1 MEFIYNNTKI
11 NYEIKGNGEKLV
23 VFLHGWG
30 AGSEMFLP
38 LAKEIYKEGN
48 SFLFIDFPPF
58 GKSEEPKTVWTIQDY
73 KAMTLQIIQHIL
85 DEQNYTSLDII
96 SHSFGGRIAILLASE
111 NELKLN
117 KLILIGAAGIKP
129 KRGLIYKTKVLK
141 YKIMKKIAP
150 QKAAN
155 MGSED
160 YKKLSFTMKQTFK
173 NIVSTDLTSLCDKIS
188 CQTLI
193 IYGQKDKETPIYM
206 AKKLHKSIKNPKLI
220 IVKGAHH
227 FVYLEQLNLV
237 SKYVNLFLNTW

>member
-73 KAMTLQIIQHIL
+73 KAMALQIIQHIL

-129 KRGLIYKTKVLK
+129 KRGFIYKTKVLK
-141 YKIMKKIAP
+141 YKIMKKFAP

-160 YKKLSFTMKQTFK
+160 YKKLSSTMKQTFK
-173 NIVSTDLTSLCDKIS
+173 NIVNTDLASLCDKIS

-206 AKKLHKSIKNPKLI
+206 AKKLHKSIKNSKLI
-220 IVKGAHH
+220 IVNGAHH
-227 FVYLEQLNLV
+227 FVYLEQLKLV
-237 SKYVNLFLNTW
+237 SKYVNLFLNT

>member
-73 KAMTLQIIQHIL
+73 KAMALQIIQHIL

-129 KRGLIYKTKVLK
+129 KRGFIYKTKVLK
-141 YKIMKKIAP
+141 YKIMKKFAP

-160 YKKLSFTMKQTFK
+160 YKKLSSTMKQTFK
-173 NIVSTDLTSLCDKIS
+173 NIVNTDLASLCDKIS

-206 AKKLHKSIKNPKLI
+206 AKKLHKSIKNSKLI
-220 IVKGAHH
+220 IVNGAHH
-227 FVYLEQLNLV
+227 FVYLEQLKLV

>member
-38 LAKEIYKEGN
+38 LAKEIYKERN

-73 KAMTLQIIQHIL
+73 KAMALQIIQHIL
-85 DEQNYTSLDII
+85 DKQNYTSLDII

-111 NELKLN
+111 NKLKLN

-141 YKIMKKIAP
+141 YKIMKKFAP

-160 YKKLSFTMKQTFK
+160 YKKLSSTMKQTFK
-173 NIVSTDLTSLCDKIS
+173 NIVNTDLASLCDKIS

-206 AKKLHKSIKNPKLI
+206 AKKLHKSIKNSKLI
-220 IVKGAHH
+220 IVNGAHH
-227 FVYLEQLNLV
+227 FVYLEQLKLV
-237 SKYVNLFLNTW
+237 SNYVNLFLNTW

>member
-73 KAMTLQIIQHIL
+73 KAMALQIIQHIL
-85 DEQNYTSLDII
+85 DEQSYTSLDII

-141 YKIMKKIAP
+141 YKIMKKFAP

-160 YKKLSFTMKQTFK
+160 YKKLSSTMKQTFK
-173 NIVSTDLTSLCDKIS
+173 NIVNTDLASLCDKIS

-206 AKKLHKSIKNPKLI
+206 AKKLHKSIKNSKLI
-220 IVKGAHH
+220 IVNGAHH

-237 SKYVNLFLNTW
+237 SKYVNLFLNT

>member
-73 KAMTLQIIQHIL
+73 KAMTLQIIQHTL

-141 YKIMKKIAP
+141 YKIFKKFAP

-160 YKKLSFTMKQTFK
+160 YKKLSSTMKQTFK
-173 NIVSTDLTSLCDKIS
+173 NIVNTDLTSLCDKIS

-206 AKKLHKSIKNPKLI
+206 AKKLHKSIKNSKLI
-220 IVKGAHH
+220 IVNGAHH